1 MLKNASRYDSYLQ
14 RVELVELEQQY
25 ERILDVM
32 DWSEFPL
39 FLDLMIANYQANGGN
54 DELECRVT

>member
-39 FLDLMIANYQANGGN
+39 FLDLMLANYQSNGGN
-54 DELECRVT
+54 DELESRVS

>member
-32 DWSEFPL
+32 DWSEFPP
-39 FLDLMIANYQANGGN
+39 FLDLMVANYQINGGN
-54 DELECRVT
+54 DEL